1 LGLNKKVSLC
11 SNPPLATRYFFR
23 SMSDTVIRV
32 ENISKL
38 YRLGEVGTG
47 SLAHDVNRWW
57 HKVRGKEDP
66 YLRIGEVNDRT
77 KSVSSVQR
85 PESSAKKTKRN
96 LTTEGTESTEVG
108 AEARLAD
115 QAGAA
120 FSNPSTSKL
129 ASDSENTSLIRSAN
143 APRSSEEK
151 SDPKALDSGRSS
163 LDSPKA
169 PPSDWVYA
177 LKDVSFEVKRGE
189 VLGIIGRNGA
199 GKSTL
204 LKILSRVT
212 TQSSGQIKVKGRI
225 ASLLEVGT
233 GFHPELTGRENI
245 FLNGAI
251 LGMRKAEI
259 ARKFDEIVEFSSCAR
274 YIDTPVKRYSSGMYV
289 RLAFAVAAHLEP
301 EILIVD
307 EVLAVG
313 DAEFQKKCLGKMK
326 DVAGHGRTILFVS
339 HNMAAVRELCDTAIY
354 LKNGCLVSQGTSKS
368 IVAEYYA
375 SSGSQGQISIP
386 EPSEEMKHDVY
397 VESAVIED
405 LDGNPRIHFPTG
417 KKWRCRVRCKIA
429 KPQRNLILGIG
440 VSSIDQTPI
449 QTVWSRPI
457 DTNLG
462 SVDVVFTQKSID
474 FEAGSYSILVG
485 LSRGDAQL
493 QQFEAARIE
502 FEHPPESNG
511 DVVRKYGVGFI
522 INSMDVEVFER

>member
-1 LGLNKKVSLC
+1 
-11 SNPPLATRYFFR
+11 
-23 SMSDTVIRV
+23 MSDRDVVIRV

-66 YLRIGEVNDRT
+66 YLKIGEVNDRT
-77 KSVSSVQR
+77 KPAKQASS
-85 PESSAKKTKRN
+85 KKS
-96 LTTEGTESTEVG
+96 LTTEDAEGTER
-108 AEARLAD
+108 AARVRLD
-115 QAGAA
+115 GQAGGAL
-120 FSNPSTSKL
+120 SNPSTSEL
-129 ASDSENTSLIRSAN
+129 ASDSENTSLIRAANEPRFSGQRNGSGDDAESQKTENFNLKTENSA
-143 APRSSEEK
+143 
-151 SDPKALDSGRSS
+151 PKG
-163 LDSPKA
+163 
-169 PPSDWVYA
+169 SDWVYA

-259 ARKFDEIVEFSSCAR
+259 ARKFDEIVEFSGCAR

-339 HNMAAVRELCDTAIY
+339 HNMAAVRELCHSAIY

-375 SSGSQGQISIP
+375 SSGSQGQISVP
-386 EPSEEMKHDVY
+386 EPSAEMKNDVY

-417 KKWRCRVRCKIA
+417 TKWRCRVRCKVSKA
-429 KPQRNLILGIG
+429 QRNLIVGIG
-440 VSSIDQTPI
+440 VSGIDRTPI

-485 LSRGDAQL
+485 LSRGDTQI

-502 FEHPPESNG
+502 FEHPPENNAE
-511 DVVRKYGVGFI
+511 VVRKYGVGFI

>member
-1 LGLNKKVSLC
+1 
-11 SNPPLATRYFFR
+11 
-23 SMSDTVIRV
+23 MSDVVIRV

-57 HKVRGKEDP
+57 HRVRGKEDP
-66 YLRIGEVNDRT
+66 YLKIGEVNDRT

-85 PESSAKKTKRN
+85 PESSAKN
-96 LTTEGTESTEVG
+96 
-108 AEARLAD
+108 
-115 QAGAA
+115 
-120 FSNPSTSKL
+120 
-129 ASDSENTSLIRSAN
+129 AN
-143 APRSSEEK
+143 ALDPR
-151 SDPKALDSGRSS
+151 RSS
-163 LDSPKA
+163 LVSSAPAPDSRPSSLVTPKA

-212 TQSSGQIKVKGRI
+212 TQSEGQIKVKGRI

-259 ARKFDEIVEFSSCAR
+259 ARKFDEIVEFSGCAR

-339 HNMAAVRELCDTAIY
+339 HNMASLSNLCTRGIII
-354 LKNGCLVSQGTSKS
+354 KNGLISFDSDIQSALEKYSISLAERPRLDFQDQVSKHIISVNIFNDKNEKRENIIYPDNHVAITIKTKLNDKTKLINKIGIGIDDTLGQRVTTVGTYFSNNINKN
-368 IVAEYYA
+368 
-375 SSGSQGQISIP
+375 
-386 EPSEEMKHDVY
+386 
-397 VESAVIED
+397 VEF
-405 LDGNPRIHFPTG
+405 DGNILCRIPRLPLVPGFYSLKIALGNEFGDFESVENALSFEVLSSDFYGTG
-417 KKWRCRVRCKIA
+417 KTPEALQGKI
-429 KPQRNLILGIG
+429 LTT
-440 VSSIDQTPI
+440 SI
-449 QTVWSRPI
+449 W
-457 DTNLG
+457 
-462 SVDVVFTQKSID
+462 
-474 FEAGSYSILVG
+474 Y
-485 LSRGDAQL
+485 
-493 QQFEAARIE
+493 
-502 FEHPPESNG
+502 
-511 DVVRKYGVGFI
+511 
-522 INSMDVEVFER
+522 M

>member
-1 LGLNKKVSLC
+1 
-11 SNPPLATRYFFR
+11 
-23 SMSDTVIRV
+23 MSDTVIRV
-32 ENISKL
+32 ENLSKL

-57 HKVRGKEDP
+57 HRVRGKEDP
-66 YLRIGEVNDRT
+66 YLKIGEVNDRT
-77 KSVSSVQR
+77 KPAKQAKQASS
-85 PESSAKKTKRN
+85 KKS
-96 LTTEGTESTEVG
+96 LTTEDTESTEG
-108 AEARLAD
+108 AAGVRLGG

-120 FSNPSTSKL
+120 FSNPYTSEL
-129 ASDSENTSLIRSAN
+129 ARDSENTSLIRSAN
-143 APRSSEEK
+143 APRSSEEQ
-151 SDPKALDSGRSS
+151 SDSKALDSRPSTLVS
-163 LDSPKA
+163 APKA

-177 LKDVSFEVKRGE
+177 LKDVSFEVRKGE

-212 TQSSGQIKVKGRI
+212 TQSEGRIKVKGRI

-259 ARKFDEIVEFSSCAR
+259 ARKFDEIVEFSGCAR

-339 HNMAAVRELCDTAIY
+339 HNMAAMRNLCDRVIY
-354 LKNGCLVSQGTSKS
+354 MHNGA
-368 IVAEYYA
+368 IVADGKTDPVVEKYLQSTLVTEA
-375 SSGSQGQISIP
+375 KSSSLTCKIKDQDFQLLTARLINENG
-386 EPSEEMKHDVY
+386 EEKDVFECDEAIGLEMRVLVQKPVPALY
-397 VESAVIED
+397 GYLAIMNTEGIIVLEGDSVDTGHNI
-405 LDGNPRIHFPTG
+405 LDGLRDGEHTVRLTIPRRSLGPGAYYVVMGF
-417 KKWRCRVRCKIA
+417 A
-429 KPQRNLILGIG
+429 SPQA
-440 VSSIDQTPI
+440 DKH
-449 QTVWSRPI
+449 
-457 DTNLG
+457 
-462 SVDVVFTQKSID
+462 SVDTPEKHLFFTLNDHGTRRGNTRNGFFSMLLKWQ
-474 FEAGSYSILVG
+474 IL
-485 LSRGDAQL
+485 
-493 QQFEAARIE
+493 E
-502 FEHPPESNG
+502 
-511 DVVRKYGVGFI
+511 
-522 INSMDVEVFER
+522 